1 MEQLAVWAAAFGLTL
16 DSAQLA
22 QFARYE
28 TMLVDWNERMA
39 LTTIRDHEAIIVRHF
54 LDSLTCAVATG
65 SLNDRRLADVGS
77 GAGFPG
83 LPLKILY
90 PGLRLTL
97 IESVTKKAQFLAY
110 VTSELGLADVHIVN
124 DRAETVGRD
133 ERHRECYDW
142 AVARAVAEL
151 RVLAELLL
159 PFVRIG
165 GGMLAQ
171 KGESAAD
178 ELDRAKNAIA
188 LLGGGDATLTP
199 IRLPTVEQTHYL
211 VSVAKAQATNERYPR
226 RPGIPAKRP
235 L

>member
-1 MEQLAVWAAAFGLTL
+1 MEQLAIWAASFGLTL
-16 DSAQLA
+16 DSTQLA
-22 QFARYE
+22 QFTRYE
-28 TMLVDWNERMA
+28 SMLADRSEHMA
-39 LTTIRDHEAIIVRHF
+39 LTAIRDHEAIIVRHF
-54 LDSLTCAVATG
+54 LDSLTCAVVTG
-65 SLNDRRLADVGS
+65 SLNARRVIDVGS

-97 IESVTKKAQFLAY
+97 VESVTKKAQFLAY
-110 VTSELGLADVHIVN
+110 VVSELGLADVDIVN

-133 ERHRECYDW
+133 ERHRERYDW

-151 RVLAELLL
+151 RVLAEYLL
-159 PFVRIG
+159 PLVQIG

-178 ELDRAKNAIA
+178 ELNTARNAIA
-188 LLGGGDATLTP
+188 RLGGGDAMLTP

-211 VSVAKAQATNERYPR
+211 VSVAKAQATGERYPR